1 MGTEIMIYLHKWNI
15 RDIFKEKNVLG
26 TKGIEIESG

>member
-1 MGTEIMIYLHKWNI
+1 MIYLHKWII